1 MNYNPKM
8 SWDGIKLL
16 SGLSNPPPITS
27 IAVNGTVL
35 SDFDLAVAI
44 NESFCSVADDIAQ
57 LNFTPIPV
65 LNIPEEFI
73 ITRDA
78 VEAGLL
84 SVQNSALTTNFHILV
99 SRGGGWFG
107 ISRTIQF

>member
-35 SDFDLAVAI
+35 SDFILPLLLMNLSAV
-44 NESFCSVADDIAQ
+44 
-57 LNFTPIPV
+57 L
-65 LNIPEEFI
+65 
-73 ITRDA
+73 
-78 VEAGLL
+78 
-84 SVQNSALTTNFHILV
+84 
-99 SRGGGWFG
+99 
-107 ISRTIQF
+107 RTI